1 MIPNRKC
8 PLSAGEPSKIKIKK
22 FIKRVFINNQIRSPE
37 VRLIDET
44 GKQVGV
50 LPLAEA
56 LKMAKERNLDM
67 IQITEKV
74 EPPVCRLGDY
84 GKYLYS
90 EQKKERKEKI
100 GTAKTGEIKG
110 IRLGFNIG
118 AHDMETRAKQAEEF
132 LKDGSKIK
140 VELILRGREK
150 GLKGFAEQKIKQ
162 YLDVLDARIPIKV
175 ERELKKEMRAL
186 TIIISKK

>member
-1 MIPNRKC
+1 
-8 PLSAGEPSKIKIKK
+8 
-22 FIKRVFINNQIRSPE
+22 
-37 VRLIDET
+37 
-44 GKQVGV
+44 VGV

-56 LKMAKERNLDM
+56 LKMAQERNLDM

-74 EPPVCRLGDY
+74 EPPVCKLGDY

-90 EQKKERKEKI
+90 IQKKERKEKV
-100 GTAKTGEIKG
+100 GSAKTGEIKG

-118 AHDMETRAKQAEEF
+118 THDIETRARQAEEF

-150 GLKGFAEQKIKQ
+150 GLRGFAEQKIQQ
-162 YLDVLDARIPIKV
+162 YLEILNARVPIKV

-186 TIIISKK
+186 TIIISKKQ

>member
-1 MIPNRKC
+1 M
-8 PLSAGEPSKIKIKK
+8 
-22 FIKRVFINNQIRSPE
+22 NNQIRSPE

-44 GKQVGV
+44 GKQIGV

-56 LKMAKERNLDM
+56 LRMAQEKKLDI

-74 EPPVCRLGDY
+74 EPPICKLGDY
-84 GKYLYS
+84 GKYLYA
-90 EQKKERKEKI
+90 EQKKERKEKVS
-100 GTAKTGEIKG
+100 GKTGEIKG

-118 AHDMETRAKQAEEF
+118 VHDLETRAKQAEEF

-150 GLKGFAEQKIKQ
+150 GLRGFAEQKIDQFLEILNSK
-162 YLDVLDARIPIKV
+162 IPIKT

>member
-1 MIPNRKC
+1 
-8 PLSAGEPSKIKIKK
+8 
-22 FIKRVFINNQIRSPE
+22 
-37 VRLIDET
+37 LIDET
-44 GKQVGV
+44 GKQIGV

-56 LKMAKERNLDM
+56 LKMAQEKNLDM

-74 EPPVCRLGDY
+74 EPPICKLGDY
-84 GKYLYS
+84 GKYLYA
-90 EQKKERKEKI
+90 EQKKERKEKVS
-100 GTAKTGEIKG
+100 GKTGEIKG

-118 AHDMETRAKQAEEF
+118 AHDMETRANQAEEF

-150 GLKGFAEQKIKQ
+150 GLRGFAEQKIQQFLEILNSK
-162 YLDVLDARIPIKV
+162 IPIKT